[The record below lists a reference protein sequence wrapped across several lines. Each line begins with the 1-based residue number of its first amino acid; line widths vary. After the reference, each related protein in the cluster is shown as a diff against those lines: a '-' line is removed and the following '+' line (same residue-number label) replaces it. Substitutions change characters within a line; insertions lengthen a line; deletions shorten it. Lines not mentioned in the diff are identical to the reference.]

1 MQIPTQVAQ
10 GLGAPGA
17 EVGEI
22 LRDAWGS
29 SYRVEDGS
37 PGGEIGK

>member
-1 MQIPTQVAQ
+1 MQIPTQVVH
-10 GLGAPGA
+10 GLAAPGA
-17 EVGEI
+17 EDGEI
-22 LRDAWGS
+22 LRAAWGS